1 MAYNKI
7 DKYIHCAIQITVY
20 YFCCKQN
27 IITLFIISY
36 TRATH
41 VSIVC
46 DYDIYD
52 DTHDNLVYVTEA
64 KGLALILLYLQTVAT
79 LVWQQRSWD

>member
-1 MAYNKI
+1 MNLETGREEGRKRESR
-7 DKYIHCAIQITVY
+7 C
-20 YFCCKQN
+20 
-27 IITLFIISY
+27 

-79 LVWQQRSWD
+79 LVW